1 MKDKIVY
8 VLLTIGLVWGAI
20 ACEDKDFEGIISNTD
35 DYVSD
40 TGGDYYEG
48 GGIDVSHYDRA
59 RAFPGLVD
67 TLKERRLEEAIV
79 KIDLSRN
86 SIASDKVN
94 LKAVAPAI
102 YSTGLYAGQHGA
114 LCRCRRENNS
124 DVG

>member
-48 GGIDVSHYDRA
+48 GGLIDINLNS
-59 RAFPGLVD
+59 
-67 TLKERRLEEAIV
+67 V
-79 KIDLSRN
+79 K
-86 SIASDKVN
+86 
-94 LKAVAPAI
+94 
-102 YSTGLYAGQHGA
+102 
-114 LCRCRRENNS
+114 
-124 DVG
+124 